1 MHQTIDP
8 AILYFGTPVILI
20 STLNEDGSYNL
31 APISSVF
38 WLSWR
43 CVIGIGTASKTAEN
57 ILRTKE
63 CVINLPSVH
72 QAGVVN
78 NLALTTGRHPVP
90 EFKQQRGYRY
100 ERDKF
105 QTAGVTAIGAGTV
118 QAPRVLECPV
128 NLEAK
133 FASVHYIAE
142 DNNELKR
149 RMASIELKVTQVH
162 VDETIL
168 MDGYHNRIDPDKW
181 RPLIM
186 SFQQFYGLGD
196 RLSPSRLST
205 IHEDCYRTTDV
216 IPVKREMHSARII
229 NKKLKMD
236 T

>member
-1 MHQTIDP
+1 MHRTIDP

-20 STLNEDGSYNL
+20 STVNEDGSYNL

-63 CVINLPSVH
+63 CVINLPSVN

-78 NLALTTGRHPVP
+78 KLALTTGRYPVP
-90 EFKQQRGYRY
+90 EYKQQRGYRY
-100 ERDKF
+100 EPDKF
-105 QTAGVTAIGAGTV
+105 QTAGVTPVNATNV

-133 FASVHYIAE
+133 LASVHYIAE
-142 DNNELKR
+142 DNIELKR
-149 RMASIELKVTQVH
+149 RIASIELKVTQVH
-162 VDETIL
+162 AEENIL
-168 MDGYHNRIDPDKW
+168 MGGYRNRIDPDKW

-186 SFQQFYGLGD
+186 SFQQFYGLSD
-196 RLSPSRLST
+196 RLSPSRLAT
-205 IHEDCYRTTDV
+205 IQEDCYRNSDIV
-216 IPVKREMHSARII
+216 PVRA
-229 NKKLKMD
+229 LKD
-236 T
+236 IRLPAE

>member
-20 STLNEDGSYNL
+20 STVNDDGSYNL

-63 CVINLPSVH
+63 CVINLPSMH
-72 QAGVVN
+72 QAGIVN
-78 NLALTTGRHPVP
+78 KLALTTGRYPVP
-90 EFKQQRGYRY
+90 EYKQQRGYRY
-100 ERDKF
+100 EPNKF
-105 QTAGVTAIGAGTV
+105 QTAGVAPIGAATV

-133 FASVHYIAE
+133 LASVHYIAG
-142 DNNELKR
+142 DNNELKGR
-149 RMASIELKVTQVH
+149 IASIELKIMQVH
-162 VDETIL
+162 VEENIL
-168 MDGYHNRIDPDKW
+168 MEGYRNRIDPDKW

-196 RLSPSRLST
+196 KLTSSRLAT
-205 IHEDCYRTTDV
+205 IREDCYRNTDV
-216 IPVKREMHSARII
+216 IPVKKVREMHSARDIKI
-229 NKKLKMD
+229 RN
-236 T
+236 

>member
-1 MHQTIDP
+1 M
-8 AILYFGTPVILI
+8 
-20 STLNEDGSYNL
+20 
-31 APISSVF
+31 F

-78 NLALTTGRHPVP
+78 KLALTTGRYPVP
-90 EFKQQRGYRY
+90 EYKQQRGYRY
-100 ERDKF
+100 EPDKF
-105 QTAGVTAIGAGTV
+105 QAAGVTPITAATV

-133 FASVHYIAE
+133 LALVHHVAE

-149 RMASIELKVTQVH
+149 KIASIELKVTQVH
-162 VDETIL
+162 VEENVL
-168 MDGYHNRIDPDKW
+168 MDDYRNRIDPDKW

-186 SFQQFYGLGD
+186 SFQQFYGLGKQAV
-196 RLSPSRLST
+196 T
-205 IHEDCYRTTDV
+205 
-216 IPVKREMHSARII
+216 VKVG
-229 NKKLKMD
+229 NN